1 MAALIVVLACAVALL
16 SARLLHQRRL
26 LVAAKVETRR
36 MLDIV
41 KQRVERPNVFS
52 HEVRTPLA
60 LIQGAAELLADE
72 APGPL
77 NDRQRE
83 FVTTIITNTRRINDL
98 AQDLLTEAK
107 LDAELFELR
116 VEPVDMRQLA
126 RKTVRDARRVQ
137 PTPVRLDST
146 GPPVMLLGDP
156 NLLGQ
161 ALWNLVSN
169 ACRHAAPGTQVTVSV
184 AQGEGQA
191 IVGVSDGGEGMSDA
205 ERERLFEPFASS
217 AGDSG
222 TGLGMTITQKIIS
235 QHGGRLL
242 VDTVPGRGTTIYFT
256 VPLLPETS
264 EPATSEPTKGAPA

>member
-1 MAALIVVLACAVALL
+1 
-16 SARLLHQRRL
+16 
-26 LVAAKVETRR
+26 

-60 LIQGAAELLADE
+60 LIQGAAELLAE
-72 APGPL
+72 QTPGPL

-126 RKTVRDARRVQ
+126 RKTVRDARRIQ

-169 ACRHAAPGTQVTVSV
+169 ACRHALPGTQVTVSV
-184 AQGEGQA
+184 AKGEGQA
-191 IVGVSDGGEGMSDA
+191 IVGVSDGGEG
-205 ERERLFEPFASS
+205 
-217 AGDSG
+217 G

-256 VPLLPETS
+256 LPLLHEAS
-264 EPATSEPTKGAPA
+264 EPATSELTKGAPA

>member
-1 MAALIVVLACAVALL
+1 
-16 SARLLHQRRL
+16 
-26 LVAAKVETRR
+26 

-60 LIQGAAELLADE
+60 LIQGAAELLAE
-72 APGPL
+72 QTPGPL

-126 RKTVRDARRVQ
+126 RKTVRDARRIQ

-146 GPPVMLLGDP
+146 GPQVMLLGDP

-169 ACRHAAPGTQVTVSV
+169 ACRHALPGTQVTVSV
-184 AQGEGQA
+184 AKGEGQA

-217 AGDSG
+217 AGESG

-264 EPATSEPTKGAPA
+264 EPATSEPTKGSPP

>member
-1 MAALIVVLACAVALL
+1 MTALVIILACVVALL
-16 SARLLHQRRL
+16 AARLLRQQRL

-72 APGPL
+72 TPGPL
-77 NDRQRE
+77 NGRQRE
-83 FVTTIITNTRRINDL
+83 FVTTIITNTQRINGL

-116 VEPVDMRQLA
+116 LLPVDIRQLA

-146 GPPVMLLGDP
+146 GPALMLLGDP
-156 NLLGQ
+156 NLLAQ
-161 ALWNLVSN
+161 ALGNLVSN
-169 ACRHAAPGTQVTVSV
+169 ACRHAEPGTQVTVSV
-184 AQGEGQA
+184 ARGEGQA

-217 AGDSG
+217 AGQGG

-256 VPLLPETS
+256 LPLLDETVEPTTS
-264 EPATSEPTKGAPA
+264 ELARRAPA